1 MGAAAQLTQTRYSS
15 FMTTKNTQKQN
26 ISSAENELDLG
37 RLLGDLID
45 HRKLITGV
53 TLLTTACALVYAL
66 FATPVY
72 QADTLV
78 QVEQK
83 KGNAILSSLSQIIP
97 DSSPESAPELQL
109 LQSRMI
115 LGKTVN
121 DLNLRT
127 QVSQKF
133 FPIFGEGWARLS
145 GEPKQTLDV
154 SWLNIPL
161 GRESAKSVLV
171 TVGENGH
178 YQVEMDDTTLQG
190 KVGELL
196 NAKGIDIRISSID
209 AKPGTQFV
217 VTQYSELAAINNLQQ
232 NFTVS
237 EKSKDSGMLGLTMS
251 GEDPEL
257 IEKILNNISD
267 NYLQQNIARQAA
279 QDSKSL
285 EFLEAKM
292 PEVRRELDEAE
303 NKLNAYR
310 KQSDSVDLNLE
321 AKSVL
326 EQVVNV
332 DNQINGLTF
341 REAEISQ
348 LYKKDHPTYRALM
361 EKRQTLEQEKL
372 RLNKRVSGMPATQQ
386 EVLRLSRDVESGRA
400 VYSQL
405 LNRQQELSIA
415 RSSAIGNVRVI
426 DPALTQP
433 KPIKPKKPLIVVLG
447 FFLGLFIS
455 AGLVLGRSVL
465 RRGIESPEQLE
476 EQGINVYATV
486 PTSEWLLKRT
496 RFRNKSIFSSRVRHR
511 TKNVPFLAI
520 DNPIDLSIEAI
531 RGLRTSLH
539 FAMMEASNNVLMIS
553 GATPDSGKTFISSS
567 LAAIIAQPGQ
577 KVLFIDADMRR
588 GYIHELFQMDNDK
601 GLSDILSGKIA
612 IKEAIQP
619 YSKAGFDVITRGLV
633 PPNPSELLMHE
644 RFKQLLTW
652 ASEHYDMVIID
663 TPPILAV
670 TDAAIIGRSAGTS
683 LVVARFEMNSVKEIM
698 VCVQRL
704 EQSGVVVKGAI
715 LNGVMKRASSQ
726 YGYGYHHYGYSYTEK
741 D

>member
-1 MGAAAQLTQTRYSS
+1 
-15 FMTTKNTQKQN
+15 MTTKNTQKQN
-26 ISSAENELDLG
+26 TPSTENELDLG

-45 HRKLITGV
+45 HRKLIIGV
-53 TLLTTACALVYAL
+53 TLLSTACALVYAL

-83 KGNAILSSLSQIIP
+83 KGNAILSSLSQMIP

-127 QVSQKF
+127 VVSEKF

-145 GEPKQTLDV
+145 GQPEQTLDV
-154 SWLNIPL
+154 NWLNLSL
-161 GRESAKSVLV
+161 GRDSSKSVLV
-171 TVGENGH
+171 TVGENGK
-178 YQVEMDDTTLQG
+178 YQVSLDDDITLQG
-190 KVGELL
+190 TVGELL
-196 NAKGIDIRISSID
+196 NDNGIDIKISSID
-209 AKPGTQFV
+209 AKPGTEFV

-251 GEDPEL
+251 GEDPIL

-285 EFLEAKM
+285 EFLQKKM
-292 PEVRRELDEAE
+292 PEVRNELDEAE
-303 NKLNAYR
+303 DKLNAYR

-348 LYKKDHPTYRALM
+348 LYKKDHPTYKALM
-361 EKRQTLEQEKL
+361 EKRQTLEQEKA

-415 RSSAIGNVRVI
+415 QSSAIGNVRII

-433 KPIKPKKPLIVVLG
+433 KPIKPKKPLIVILG
-447 FFLGLFIS
+447 FFLGLFAS
-455 AGLVLGRSVL
+455 AGIVLASSVL
-465 RRGIESPEQLE
+465 RRGIETPEQLE

-496 RFRNKSIFSSRVRHR
+496 RLRSKNFFSNRVRHK
-511 TKNVPFLAI
+511 TKNVPFLAL

-567 LAAIIAQPGQ
+567 LAAIISQPGQ

-588 GYIHELFQMDNDK
+588 GYIHELFQMSNDK
-601 GLSDILSGKIA
+601 GLSDILSGKTSA
-612 IKEAIQP
+612 SDAVQTFH
-619 YSKAGFDVITRGLV
+619 KAGFDVITRGMA

-652 ASEHYDMVIID
+652 ASENYDMVIID

-670 TDAAIIGRSAGTS
+670 TDAAIIGRSVGTS

-704 EQSGVVVKGAI
+704 EQAGVTVKGAI

-726 YGYGYHHYGYSYTEK
+726 YGYGYHHYGYDYTDK
-741 D
+741 A

>member
-1 MGAAAQLTQTRYSS
+1 
-15 FMTTKNTQKQN
+15 MTTKNTQKQN
-26 ISSAENELDLG
+26 LQSAENELDLG

-45 HRKLITGV
+45 HRKLIIGV
-53 TLLTTACALVYAL
+53 TLLSTACALVYAL
-66 FATPVY
+66 FTTPVY
-72 QADTLV
+72 QADTLI

-83 KGNAILSSLSQIIP
+83 KGNAILSSLSQIMP

-127 QVSQKF
+127 DVSQEF
-133 FPIFGEGWARLS
+133 FPIFGEGWARLT
-145 GEPKQTLDV
+145 GEPKETLDV

-171 TVGENGH
+171 TVGENGK
-178 YQVEMDDTTLQG
+178 YQVDIDDTTLEG
-190 KVGELL
+190 AVGELL
-196 NAKGIDIRISSID
+196 SGNGIDIKISHID
-209 AKPGTQFV
+209 AKPGTEFI

-251 GEDPEL
+251 GENPLL
-257 IEKILNNISD
+257 IEKVLNNISD
-267 NYLQQNIARQAA
+267 NYLQQNISRQAA

-285 EFLEAKM
+285 EFLQKKM
-292 PEVRRELDEAE
+292 PEVRNELDDAE
-303 NKLNAYR
+303 DKLNAYR

-361 EKRQTLEQEKL
+361 EKRQTLENEKT

-415 RSSAIGNVRVI
+415 QSSAIGNVRII

-433 KPIKPKKPLIVVLG
+433 KPIKPKKPLIVILG
-447 FFLGLFIS
+447 FFLGLFAS
-455 AGLVLGRSVL
+455 AGLVLGSSVF
-465 RRGIESPEQLE
+465 RRGIETPEQLE

-496 RFRNKSIFSSRVRHR
+496 RLRSKNIFSNSIRHK
-511 TKNVPFLAI
+511 TKNVPFLAL

-539 FAMMEASNNVLMIS
+539 FAMMEAANNVLMIS

-567 LAAIIAQPGQ
+567 LASIISQSGQ

-588 GYIHELFQMDNDK
+588 GYIHELFQVNNDK
-601 GLSDILSGKIA
+601 GLSDILSGKA
-612 IKEAIQP
+612 VAQDAVQTFE
-619 YSKAGFDVITRGLV
+619 KAGFDVITRGLA

-644 RFKQLLTW
+644 RFKQLLSW

-670 TDAAIIGRSAGTS
+670 TDAAIIGRSVGTS

-704 EQSGVVVKGAI
+704 EQAGVAVKGAI

-726 YGYGYHHYGYSYTEK
+726 YGYGYNHYGYDYSDK
-741 D
+741 A

>member
-1 MGAAAQLTQTRYSS
+1 
-15 FMTTKNTQKQN
+15 MTTKNTQKQN
-26 ISSAENELDLG
+26 LDSAENELDLG

-53 TLLTTACALVYAL
+53 TLLSTACALVYAL

-72 QADTLV
+72 QADTLI

-83 KGNAILSSLSQIIP
+83 KGNAILSSLSQIMP
-97 DSSPESAPELQL
+97 DSSPESAPEIQL

-127 QVSQKF
+127 VVSQKH
-133 FPIFGEGWARLS
+133 FPIFGLGWARLS
-145 GEPKQTLDV
+145 GEPQQTLDV
-154 SWLNIPL
+154 SWLNLSL
-161 GRESAKSVLV
+161 GHDSMRSVIV
-171 TVGENGH
+171 TVGDDGH
-178 YQVEMDDTTLQG
+178 YQVELDDKTLQG
-190 KVGELL
+190 TVGEIL
-196 NAKGIDIRISSID
+196 NSNGISIKISKVD
-209 AKPGTQFV
+209 AKPGTEFV

-232 NFTVS
+232 DFTVT

-251 GEDPEL
+251 GEDPQL
-257 IEKILNNISD
+257 IEQILNNISD

-285 EFLEAKM
+285 EFLQKKM
-292 PEVRRELDEAE
+292 PEVRNELDEAE
-303 NKLNAYR
+303 DKLNAYR
-310 KQSDSVDLNLE
+310 KQRDSVDLNLE

-332 DNQINGLTF
+332 DNQLNGLTF

-348 LYKKDHPTYRALM
+348 LYKKDHPTYRALI
-361 EKRQTLEQEKL
+361 EKRQTLEQEKT

-400 VYSQL
+400 VYGQL

-415 RSSAIGNVRVI
+415 QSSAIGNVRII

-433 KPIKPKKPLIVVLG
+433 KPIKPKKALIVILG
-447 FFLGLFIS
+447 FFLGLFVS

-465 RRGIESPEQLE
+465 RRGIETPEQLE

-496 RFRNKSIFSSRVRHR
+496 RLRNKNIFSSRIRHR
-511 TKNVPFLAI
+511 TKNVPFLAV
-520 DNPIDLSIEAI
+520 DNPVDLSIEAI
-531 RGLRTSLH
+531 RSLRTSLH
-539 FAMMEASNNVLMIS
+539 FAMMEAANNVLMIT

-567 LAAIIAQPGQ
+567 LAAIIAQTGQ
-577 KVLFIDADMRR
+577 KVLYIDADMRR
-588 GYIHELFQMDNDK
+588 GYAHELFQVGNGK

-612 IKEAIQP
+612 TADAIVP
-619 YSKAGFDVITRGLV
+619 FTKGGFDAITRGQV

-644 RFKQLLTW
+644 RFKQLLAW
-652 ASEHYDMVIID
+652 GCEHYDMVIID
-663 TPPILAV
+663 TPPVLAV

-683 LVVARFEMNSVKEIM
+683 LVVARFEMNSVKEIQ

-704 EQSGVVVKGAI
+704 EQSGVTVKGAI
-715 LNGVMKRASSQ
+715 LNGVMKRASSH
-726 YGYGYHHYGYSYTEK
+726 YGYGYNHYGYSYTDK
-741 D
+741 A

>member
-1 MGAAAQLTQTRYSS
+1 
-15 FMTTKNTQKQN
+15 MTTKTTQKQN
-26 ISSAENELDLG
+26 LDSAENELDLG

-53 TLLTTACALVYAL
+53 TLLSTTCALVYAL

-72 QADTLV
+72 QADTLI

-83 KGNAILSSLSQIIP
+83 KGNAILSSLSQIMP
-97 DSSPESAPELQL
+97 DSSPESAPEIQL

-127 QVSQKF
+127 VVTQKY
-133 FPIFGEGWARLS
+133 FPVFGQGWARLS
-145 GEPKQTLDV
+145 GEPEQTLDV
-154 SWLNIPL
+154 SWLNLPL
-161 GRESAKSVLV
+161 GRDSAKSILV
-171 TVGENGH
+171 TVGDNGH
-178 YQVEMDDTTLQG
+178 YQIEMDNDTLQG
-190 KVGELL
+190 VAGEIL
-196 NAKGIDIRISSID
+196 NANDIGIKISTID

-217 VTQYSELAAINNLQQ
+217 ITQYSELAAINNLQR

-251 GEDPEL
+251 GEDPQL
-257 IEKILNNISD
+257 IEQILNNISD

-285 EFLEAKM
+285 EFLQEKM
-292 PEVRRELDEAE
+292 PEVRNELDEAE

-310 KQSDSVDLNLE
+310 KQRDSVDLNLE

-332 DNQINGLTF
+332 DDQLNSLTF

-361 EKRQTLEQEKL
+361 EKRQTLEHEKT

-400 VYSQL
+400 VYGQL

-415 RSSAIGNVRVI
+415 QSSAIGNVRII

-433 KPIKPKKPLIVVLG
+433 KPIKPKKVLIVILG
-447 FFLGLFIS
+447 LFLGLFIS
-455 AGLVLGRSVL
+455 AGMVLARSVL
-465 RRGIESPEQLE
+465 RRGIETPEQLE

-486 PTSEWLLKRT
+486 PISEWLLKRT
-496 RFRNKSIFSSRVRHR
+496 RLRNKKLFSSRVRHR

-520 DNPIDLSIEAI
+520 DNPVDLSIEAI

-539 FAMMEASNNVLMIS
+539 FAMMEATNNVLMIS

-567 LAAIIAQPGQ
+567 LAAIITQSGQ
-577 KVLFIDADMRR
+577 KVLYIDADMRR
-588 GYIHELFQMDNDK
+588 GYIHELFHIDNSK
-601 GLSDILSGKIA
+601 GLSGILSGEVA
-612 IKEAIQP
+612 ATDTVQSF
-619 YSKAGFDVITRGLV
+619 SKGGFDVITRGRI
-633 PPNPSELLMHE
+633 PPNPSELLMNK
-644 RFKQLLTW
+644 RFNQLLTW
-652 ASEHYDMVIID
+652 ASEHYDIVIID
-663 TPPILAV
+663 TPPVLVV
-670 TDAAIIGRSAGTS
+670 TDPAIIGRSVGTS
-683 LVVARFEMNSVKEIM
+683 LVIARFEMNSVKEIM

-704 EQSGVVVKGAI
+704 EQSGVTVKGAI
-715 LNGVMKRASSQ
+715 LNAVMKRASSQ
-726 YGYGYHHYGYSYTEK
+726 YGYHHYGYSYTDKE
-741 D
+741 

>member
-1 MGAAAQLTQTRYSS
+1 
-15 FMTTKNTQKQN
+15 MTIKNTQKQD
-26 ISSAENELDLG
+26 SASADNELDLG

-45 HRKLITGV
+45 HRKLIAGV
-53 TLLTTACALVYAL
+53 TLLTTAGALAYAL

-83 KGNAILSSLSQIIP
+83 KGNAILSSLSQMMP
-97 DSSPESAPELQL
+97 DSSPESAPEIQL

-127 QVSQKF
+127 EVSQKF
-133 FPIFGEGWARLS
+133 FPVFGKGWARLT
-145 GEPKQTLDV
+145 GEPEQTLDV
-154 SWLNIPL
+154 SWLRLPL
-161 GRESAKSVLV
+161 GRDSAKSILV
-171 TVGENGH
+171 TVVDSGH
-178 YQVEMDDTTLQG
+178 YQVELDDKTLEG
-190 KVGELL
+190 RVGETLD
-196 NAKGIDIRISSID
+196 ADGIDIKISAID

-217 VTQYSELAAINNLQQ
+217 VTQYSELAAINNLQD
-232 NFTVS
+232 NFAVS

-251 GEDPEL
+251 GENPIL
-257 IEKILNNISD
+257 IEKVLNDITD

-285 EFLEAKM
+285 EFLEKKM
-292 PEVRRELDEAE
+292 PQVRDELDDAE

-310 KQSDSVDLNLE
+310 KKSDSVDLNLE

-332 DNQINGLTF
+332 DNQLNELTF
-341 REAEISQ
+341 REAEVSQ

-361 EKRQTLEQEKL
+361 EKRQTLEQEKG

-415 RSSAIGNVRVI
+415 QSSAIGNVRVI

-433 KPIKPKKPLIVVLG
+433 KPIKPKKALIVILG
-447 FFLGLFIS
+447 FFLGLFVS
-455 AGLVLGRSVL
+455 AGIVLARSVL

-476 EQGINVYATV
+476 EQGLSVYATV
-486 PTSEWLLKRT
+486 PASDWLLKRT
-496 RFRNKSIFSSRVRHR
+496 RFRNKGLFSSKVRHK
-511 TKNVPFLAI
+511 TKDIPFLAV
-520 DNPIDLSIEAI
+520 DNPVDLSIEAI

-567 LAAIIAQPGQ
+567 LAAIISQSGQ
-577 KVLFIDADMRR
+577 RVLFIDADMRR
-588 GYIHELFQMDNDK
+588 GYIHELFNMDNSK
-601 GLSDILSGKIA
+601 GLSDVLSGKISA
-612 IKEAIQP
+612 QESVQTF
-619 YSKAGFDVITRGLV
+619 SRAGFDVITRGV
-633 PPNPSELLMHE
+633 APPNPSELLMHD
-644 RFKQLLTW
+644 RFQQLLTW
-652 ASEHYDMVIID
+652 AGENYDMVVLD

-670 TDAAIIGRSAGTS
+670 TDAAIIGRSVGTS
-683 LVVARFEMNSVKEIM
+683 LIVARFEMNSVKEIM
-698 VCVQRL
+698 VCAQRL
-704 EQSGVVVKGAI
+704 EQAGVVVKGAI
-715 LNGVMKRASSQ
+715 LNGVLKRASSQ

-741 D
+741 E

>member
-1 MGAAAQLTQTRYSS
+1 
-15 FMTTKNTQKQN
+15 MTKKNTQTQ
-26 ISSAENELDLG
+26 SLPSTENELDLG

-45 HRKLITGV
+45 HHKLIIGV
-53 TLLTTACALVYAL
+53 TLLSTSCALVYAL
-66 FATPVY
+66 FATPIY
-72 QADTLV
+72 QADTLI

-83 KGNAILSSLSQIIP
+83 KGNAILSSLSQMLP
-97 DSSPESAPELQL
+97 DDAPESAPEVQL

-127 QVSQKF
+127 AVSQNFSPF
-133 FPIFGEGWARLS
+133 FGQGWARLT
-145 GEPKQTLDV
+145 GEPKETLDV

-171 TVGENGH
+171 TVGENGK
-178 YQVEMDDTTLQG
+178 YQVEMGDTTLEG
-190 KVGELL
+190 SVGELL
-196 NAKGIDIRISSID
+196 NGKGIDIKISKID
-209 AKPGTQFV
+209 AKPGTEFT

-251 GEDPEL
+251 GEDPVL

-267 NYLQQNIARQAA
+267 NYLQQNISRQAA

-285 EFLEAKM
+285 EFLQKKM
-292 PEVRRELDEAE
+292 PEVRNELDEAE

-310 KQSDSVDLNLE
+310 KKSDSVDLNLE

-361 EKRQTLEQEKL
+361 EKRQTLEQEKT
-372 RLNKRVSGMPATQQ
+372 RLNKRVSGMPAMQQ

-415 RSSAIGNVRVI
+415 QSSAIGNVRII

-433 KPIKPKKPLIVVLG
+433 NPIKPKKPLIVILG
-447 FFLGLFIS
+447 FFLGLFAS
-455 AGLVLGRSVL
+455 AGLVLARSVL
-465 RRGIESPEQLE
+465 RRGIETPEQLE

-486 PTSEWLLKRT
+486 PISEWLLKRT
-496 RFRNKSIFSSRVRHR
+496 RLRSKNIFSSSVRHKK
-511 TKNVPFLAI
+511 KNVPFLAL

-539 FAMMEASNNVLMIS
+539 FAMIEASNNVLMIS

-567 LAAIIAQPGQ
+567 LAAIISQPGQ

-588 GYIHELFQMDNDK
+588 GYTHELFQMGNGK
-601 GLSDILSGKIA
+601 GLSDILSGKVSIHDA
-612 IKEAIQP
+612 VQTFE
-619 YSKAGFDVITRGLV
+619 KAGFDVITRGLV

-652 ASEHYDMVIID
+652 ASENYDMVIID

-670 TDAAIIGRSAGTS
+670 TDAAIIGRYVGTS

-704 EQSGVVVKGAI
+704 EQAGVTVKGAI
-715 LNGVMKRASSQ
+715 LNGVMKRVSSQ
-726 YGYGYHHYGYSYTEK
+726 YGYGYHHYGYDYSDK
-741 D
+741 A

>member
-1 MGAAAQLTQTRYSS
+1 
-15 FMTTKNTQKQN
+15 MTTKNTQKQN
-26 ISSAENELDLG
+26 LPSAENELDLG

-45 HRKLITGV
+45 HRQLIIGV
-53 TLLTTACALVYAL
+53 TLLSTAFALIYAL

-72 QADTLV
+72 QADTLI

-83 KGNAILSSLSQIIP
+83 KGNAILSSLSQIMP
-97 DSSPESAPELQL
+97 DASPESAPEVQL

-127 QVSQKF
+127 EVSQKF

-145 GEPKQTLDV
+145 GEPEQTLGV
-154 SWLNIPL
+154 SWLNLPL
-161 GRESAKSVLV
+161 GRDSAKSVLV
-171 TVGENGH
+171 TVDENGK
-178 YQVEMDDTTLQG
+178 YQVQMDDTILQG
-190 KVGELL
+190 TVGELV
-196 NAKGIDIRISSID
+196 NGNGIDIKISNID
-209 AKPGTQFV
+209 AKPGTEFV

-251 GEDPEL
+251 GDDPVL
-257 IEKILNNISD
+257 IEKILNSISD
-267 NYLQQNIARQAA
+267 NYLQQNISRQAA

-285 EFLEAKM
+285 EFLQKKM
-292 PEVRRELDEAE
+292 PEVRNELDEAE

-310 KQSDSVDLNLE
+310 KKSDSVDLNLE

-361 EKRQTLEQEKL
+361 EKRQTLEQEKM

-415 RSSAIGNVRVI
+415 QSSAIGNVRII

-433 KPIKPKKPLIVVLG
+433 KPIKPKKPLIVILG
-447 FFLGLFIS
+447 FFLGLFAS
-455 AGLVLGRSVL
+455 AGLVLGGSVL

-496 RFRNKSIFSSRVRHR
+496 RLRSKNIFSNRVRHK
-511 TKNVPFLAI
+511 TKNVPFLAL

-567 LAAIIAQPGQ
+567 LAAIIAQSEQ

-588 GYIHELFQMDNDK
+588 GYIHELFQMSNDK
-601 GLSDILSGKIA
+601 GLSDILSNKINFND
-612 IKEAIQP
+612 AIQP
-619 YSKAGFDVITRGLV
+619 FSKAGFDVITRGMV

-670 TDAAIIGRSAGTS
+670 TDAAIIGRSVGTS

-704 EQSGVVVKGAI
+704 EQAGVTVKGAI

-726 YGYGYHHYGYSYTEK
+726 YGYGYHHYGYDYTDK
-741 D
+741 A

>member
-1 MGAAAQLTQTRYSS
+1 
-15 FMTTKNTQKQN
+15 MTTKTTQKQN
-26 ISSAENELDLG
+26 LDSAENELDLG

-53 TLLTTACALVYAL
+53 TLLSTTCALVYAL

-72 QADTLV
+72 QADTLI

-83 KGNAILSSLSQIIP
+83 KGNAILSSLSQIMP
-97 DSSPESAPELQL
+97 DSSPESAPEIQL

-127 QVSQKF
+127 VVTQKY
-133 FPIFGEGWARLS
+133 FPVFGQGWARLS
-145 GEPKQTLDV
+145 GEPEQTLDV
-154 SWLNIPL
+154 NWLNLPL
-161 GRESAKSVLV
+161 GRDSAKSILV
-171 TVGENGH
+171 TVGDNGH
-178 YQVEMDDTTLQG
+178 YQIEMDNDTLQG
-190 KVGELL
+190 VAGEIL
-196 NAKGIDIRISSID
+196 NANDIGIKISTID

-217 VTQYSELAAINNLQQ
+217 ITQYSELAAINNLQR

-251 GEDPEL
+251 GKDPQL
-257 IEKILNNISD
+257 IEQILNNISD

-285 EFLEAKM
+285 EFLQKKM
-292 PEVRRELDEAE
+292 PEVRNELDEAE

-310 KQSDSVDLNLE
+310 KQRDSVDLNLE

-332 DNQINGLTF
+332 DDQLNSLTF

-361 EKRQTLEQEKL
+361 EKRQTLEHEKT

-400 VYSQL
+400 VYGQL

-415 RSSAIGNVRVI
+415 QSSAIGNVRII
-426 DPALTQP
+426 DPALAQP
-433 KPIKPKKPLIVVLG
+433 KPIKPKKALIVILG
-447 FFLGLFIS
+447 LFLGLFIS
-455 AGLVLGRSVL
+455 AGMVLARSVL
-465 RRGIESPEQLE
+465 RRGIETPEQLE

-486 PTSEWLLKRT
+486 PISEWLLKRT
-496 RFRNKSIFSSRVRHR
+496 RLRNKKLFSSRVRHR
-511 TKNVPFLAI
+511 TKNTPFLAI
-520 DNPIDLSIEAI
+520 DNPVDLSIEAI

-539 FAMMEASNNVLMIS
+539 FAMMEATNNVLMIS

-567 LAAIIAQPGQ
+567 LAAIISQSGQ
-577 KVLFIDADMRR
+577 KVLYIDADMRR
-588 GYIHELFQMDNDK
+588 GYIHELFQIDNSK
-601 GLSDILSGKIA
+601 GLSGILSGTVA
-612 IKEAIQP
+612 ATDTVQSF
-619 YSKAGFDVITRGLV
+619 SKGGFDVITRGRI
-633 PPNPSELLMHE
+633 PPNPSELLMNE
-644 RFKQLLTW
+644 RFNQLLTW
-652 ASEHYDMVIID
+652 ASEHYDIVIID
-663 TPPILAV
+663 TPPVLAV
-670 TDAAIIGRSAGTS
+670 TDPAIIGRSAGTS
-683 LVVARFEMNSVKEIM
+683 LVIARFEMNSVKEIM

-704 EQSGVVVKGAI
+704 EQSGVTVKGAI
-715 LNGVMKRASSQ
+715 LNAVMKRASSQ
-726 YGYGYHHYGYSYTEK
+726 YGYGYHHYGYSYTDKE
-741 D
+741 

>member
-1 MGAAAQLTQTRYSS
+1 
-15 FMTTKNTQKQN
+15 MTTKNTQKQN
-26 ISSAENELDLG
+26 LPAAENELDLG

-45 HRKLITGV
+45 HRKLIIGV
-53 TLLTTACALVYAL
+53 TMLSTACALVYAL

-72 QADTLV
+72 QADTLI

-83 KGNAILSSLSQIIP
+83 KGNAILSSLSQMMP

-127 QVSQKF
+127 EVSQKF

-145 GEPKQTLDV
+145 GEPKHTLDV

-161 GRESAKSVLV
+161 DRDSSKSVLV
-171 TVGENGH
+171 TVGENGK
-178 YQVEMDDTTLQG
+178 YQVDMDDITLQG
-190 KVGELL
+190 TQGELL
-196 NAKGIDIRISSID
+196 NGDGIDIKISNID
-209 AKPGTQFV
+209 AAPGTKFI

-251 GEDPEL
+251 GEDPVL

-267 NYLQQNIARQAA
+267 NYLQQNISRQAA

-285 EFLEAKM
+285 EFLQKKM
-292 PEVRRELDEAE
+292 PEVRNELDDAE
-303 NKLNAYR
+303 DKLNAYR

-361 EKRQTLEQEKL
+361 EKRQTLEQEKN

-415 RSSAIGNVRVI
+415 QSSAIGNVRII

-433 KPIKPKKPLIVVLG
+433 KPIKPKKPLIVILG
-447 FFLGLFIS
+447 LFLGLFAS
-455 AGLVLGRSVL
+455 SGLVLASSVL

-496 RFRNKSIFSSRVRHR
+496 RLRSKGLFSSRVRHK
-511 TKNVPFLAI
+511 TKNVPFLAL
-520 DNPIDLSIEAI
+520 DNPVDLSIEAI

-567 LAAIIAQPGQ
+567 LAAIISQPGQ
-577 KVLFIDADMRR
+577 KILFIDADMRR
-588 GYIHELFQMDNDK
+588 GYIHELFQMNNDK
-601 GLSDILSGKIA
+601 GLSDILSGKTSMN
-612 IKEAIQP
+612 EAVQP
-619 YSKAGFDVITRGLV
+619 FNKAGFDVITRGQV

-670 TDAAIIGRSAGTS
+670 TDAAIIGRSVGTS

-704 EQSGVVVKGAI
+704 EQAGVTVKGAI

-726 YGYGYHHYGYSYTEK
+726 YGYGYHHYGYDYSDK
-741 D
+741 A